1 MDTIRSYLATGAKI
15 YNCKNCAKMWFCI
28 GSPRHTSTVGS
39 EKRLNRHYSGML
51 EIQNLDIGDDTRIWC
66 LTCGLKLSEEDKTLC
81 DAFFC
86 PTCKVICP
94 IVMKESL

>member
-1 MDTIRSYLATGAKI
+1 MDTIRSYLVTGANI

-28 GSPRHTSTVGS
+28 GSPGHVTTAGSDERVHRHFPGT
-39 EKRLNRHYSGML
+39 L
-51 EIQNLDIGDDTRIWC
+51 EIQNLDIDDDTQIWC
-66 LTCGLKLSEEDKTLC
+66 LTCGLKLSEEDKTPC
-81 DAFFC
+81 EAFFC